1 VLKTIFLSLLGAGLL
16 FPEVHPLTL
25 RQVAEMALRQNP
37 DLVLSRLDE
46 QRAQAAVRVAKDPF
60 SPKVF
65 AGSGAA
71 YTHGYPNSIEGA
83 APSIVQVRTDMALYN
98 RPLSYQLAEVRE
110 NARGAAIASQS
121 KADDVAL
128 RAATLFLDAQQLA
141 RSQESLANEAAALE
155 RVRAAM
161 QLRVQEGREL
171 PIENTRAELS
181 LAQARQ
187 RSEAL
192 AGDLEYAENS
202 LAVVLG
208 FPAGDRVQ
216 PMDEERTPSEL
227 PATEEAA
234 TSAALENNKEIRRLE
249 SQIQARS
256 LDLRSYKAERLPQVD
271 LVAQYALFAK
281 YAYQQFFQKFERN
294 NGQIG
299 VSIKI
304 PLLVGTAARG
314 YLTEAEIDVAK
325 LRAQVNNLRNQI
337 ALDTRKTYLDVKRS
351 ETARDV
357 AKLDLELA
365 REQVS
370 VLLAQMGEGRAPETA
385 VDRARLTEQE
395 KWIAFYD
402 AQHSVERARLNLL
415 HETGTIVAALR

>member
-1 VLKTIFLSLLGAGLL
+1 VLKTTFLFLLSAGLL
-16 FPEVHPLTL
+16 LSEVHPLTL
-25 RQVAEMALRQNP
+25 RQAVEMALRQSP

-46 QRAQAAVRVAKDPF
+46 QRAQAAIRVAKDPF

-121 KADDVAL
+121 KADDIAL

-141 RSQESLANEAAALE
+141 RSEESLTNEGAALE
-155 RVRAAM
+155 RVRDAI

-181 LAQARQ
+181 LAQSRQ

-216 PMDEERTPSEL
+216 PMEEERTPPEL

-234 TSAALENNKEIRRLE
+234 TTAALWT
-249 SQIQARS
+249 
-256 LDLRSYKAERLPQVD
+256 P
-271 LVAQYALFAK
+271 
-281 YAYQQFFQKFERN
+281 
-294 NGQIG
+294 G
-299 VSIKI
+299 
-304 PLLVGTAARG
+304 
-314 YLTEAEIDVAK
+314 
-325 LRAQVNNLRNQI
+325 I
-337 ALDTRKTYLDVKRS
+337 ASMRPAS
-351 ETARDV
+351 A
-357 AKLDLELA
+357 
-365 REQVS
+365 
-370 VLLAQMGEGRAPETA
+370 
-385 VDRARLTEQE
+385 
-395 KWIAFYD
+395 
-402 AQHSVERARLNLL
+402 
-415 HETGTIVAALR
+415 